1 MAADGIYPFR
11 LLYFEGGG
19 DANVEWFSVDS
30 ATNKILINDR
40 TNPNA
45 VNSYRESTILNR
57 PYVRTIIPVPGATLV
72 PRDTNILIQIVDGV
86 QKVATNSIKL
96 FVSGQAVTP
105 VITKPAGTNLT
116 TISYDP
122 PVDFTI
128 DTTVPIRLVYSDDK
142 VPATSV
148 TNDWS
153 FQTTPTFVTLFAI
166 NGTNIIWRYNREDID
181 FGTAW
186 REKVYADST
195 WEQGLGPIGWNP
207 DNTEVFP
214 IQTVI
219 MNASGQSGN
228 FNENGVHY
236 TTLYVRGHFNFPGTN
251 TAGVRLFL
259 TDMVDDGAV
268 FYLNGAELHRFGIG
282 AGVAFDYHTFF
293 AGHESSTLD
302 GPVEVPAASL
312 VPGDN
317 VFATEVHQPDLTSSD
332 IVFGAGLEAAIPSV
346 SPQTPKITSAT
357 VASGTITI
365 QWSNGGTLESAPS
378 VTGTWTTTGSSSG
391 SFSEAATGAAKFY
404 RVKQ

>member
-1 MAADGIYPFR
+1 VEAGDFQSTNTPPFPDEGIPGIPGINSGTDNIAVEVLTFLALKTGTYQFGVNSDDGFEVRVGPDAREPFSTVLGLFDGGRGSADTLFSFAVAADGIYPFR

-45 VNSYRESTILNR
+45 VKAYRESTLLNR

-186 REKVYADST
+186 REKVYADNT

-228 FNENGVHY
+228 FNEN
-236 TTLYVRGHFNFPGTN
+236 
-251 TAGVRLFL
+251 
-259 TDMVDDGAV
+259 
-268 FYLNGAELHRFGIG
+268 
-282 AGVAFDYHTFF
+282 
-293 AGHESSTLD
+293 
-302 GPVEVPAASL
+302 
-312 VPGDN
+312 
-317 VFATEVHQPDLTSSD
+317 
-332 IVFGAGLEAAIPSV
+332 
-346 SPQTPKITSAT
+346 
-357 VASGTITI
+357 
-365 QWSNGGTLESAPS
+365 
-378 VTGTWTTTGSSSG
+378 
-391 SFSEAATGAAKFY
+391 
-404 RVKQ
+404 